1 MKLMKKYFILLSAAF
16 VSIALASCQKE
27 TNKPEGPVVEPKVEE
42 GVIPFELNADITE
55 TKTTLNT
62 STYAVTWD
70 ASDVLYAVTTD
81 AVWGDGTSS
90 TDAEGANIATFTY
103 NGEKF
108 TTDKVIAKGEHTF
121 NFIYAG
127 SGQKKYHRATG
138 TTHQL
143 SATQAVDAEN
153 PAQNLKANDAL
164 VGQIT
169 KTIPAS
175 LTDITMSHIYT
186 LMKVTLKNK
195 LGAAVTATKF
205 EIQIEGENIAGIFDV
220 AFDTPGAAFKTGG
233 SDKITVNITN
243 GAIADEGTIDVYF
256 VMAPVANFTGDVT
269 FTVTDSNDNVY
280 TKTNA
285 VADLTFAA
293 GTYNTANFS
302 LKVAAP
308 LYPTI
313 DTSSSDYT
321 TGFETSFT
329 AGSSYNNTTV
339 KVDGPDGGKWGSY
352 FGTASTND
360 KITGSNSMQM
370 RWYTSSSS
378 SLGYAESNFF
388 LSNVGFVSF
397 NVKQAGGLKVGLYY
411 KRASDGDWV
420 LAQTFAPETTST
432 KCSYAFNTPIENAR
446 IKFGVVLPATA
457 PTGTSKLWIDDVVV
471 KCVAPSYTVTI
482 ADGISHGTVSTSPS
496 GSVLEGAEVTI
507 TATPEDGY
515 ALTSLS
521 VTDAL
526 SQAVTVTANKFTM
539 PGSNV
544 TVTATFAKLYAL
556 TWSAPSNGSITVK
569 HGTSTLSS
577 GENVPEG
584 ATVTITTNPD
594 DGYKLATLK
603 YNDGSDHDIKAAKTF
618 TMPAHDVSIT
628 AEYEA
633 DSGTT
638 ASVTIGDY
646 ATAHSWANDTKYTSI
661 TIDGNIT
668 ATAGG
673 SGNTG
678 KYYNTNKDWRFYQ
691 SGSGTLTIS
700 ASNSKKITSVTITC
714 TFSNS
719 GKLTYGGGT
728 SVTSGSAIEFN
739 KVDSVEFSVGNTGTG
754 TSGQCRIT
762 EISVTYE

>member
-1 MKLMKKYFILLSAAF
+1 MKIMKKYFILLSAAF

-42 GVIPFELNADITE
+42 GVIPFELNASIDQ

-62 STYAVTWD
+62 STYALSWED
-70 ASDVLYAVTTD
+70 SDVLYAVTTD
-81 AVWGDGTSS
+81 AAWGDGTSS
-90 TDAEGANIATFTY
+90 SDASGDNIATFTY
-103 NGEKF
+103 SDGKF
-108 TTDKVIAKGEHTF
+108 TTDKVIAAGAHTF
-121 NFIYAG
+121 NFIYEG
-127 SGQKKYHRATG
+127 SNQKKYHRATG

-143 SATQAVDAEN
+143 SATQAVNAEN

-243 GAIADEGTIDVYF
+243 GVIADEGTIDVYF

-280 TKTNA
+280 TRTNA

-321 TGFETSFT
+321 TGFETGFT
-329 AGSSYNNTTV
+329 AGTTYNNTTV
-339 KVDGPDGGKWGSY
+339 KVDGPVGGQWGSY
-352 FGTASTND
+352 FGTASTSD

-370 RWYTSSSS
+370 RWYTGSSS

-397 NVKQAGGLKVGLYY
+397 NAKQTNGLKVGLYY

-432 KCSYAFNTPIENAR
+432 KCSYTFNTPIENAR
-446 IKFGVVLPATA
+446 IKFGVVLPATN
-457 PTGTSKLWIDDVVV
+457 PTSNSKLTIDDVVV
-471 KCVAPSYTVTI
+471 KRVAPSYTVAI
-482 ADGISHGTVSTSPS
+482 DDGITHGTVSTSPS

-544 TVTATFAKLYAL
+544 TVTATFAKLYAV
-556 TWSAPSNGSITVK
+556 TWSAPSNGTITVK
-569 HGTSTLSS
+569 HGETALSS
-577 GENVPEG
+577 GNTVPEG
-584 ATVTITTNPD
+584 ATVTITTDPD
-594 DGYKLATLK
+594 DGYKLSTLK

-618 TMPAHDVSIT
+618 TMPGHAVSIT
-628 AEYEA
+628 AEFDA
-633 DSGTT
+633 DSGTNVSVSISTYASANSWENGT
-638 ASVTIGDY
+638 AYDSVI
-646 ATAHSWANDTKYTSI
+646 
-661 TIDGNIT
+661 IDSNIT
-668 ATAGG
+668 ATGASGG
-673 SGNTG
+673 NNS
-678 KYYNTNKDWRFYQ
+678 KYYETNHSWRFYEGD
-691 SGSGTLTIS
+691 SGSI
-700 ASNSKKITSVTITC
+700 TITASTGTIKSI
-714 TFSNS
+714 TFTYASGNS
-719 GKLTYGGGT
+719 GILKYGGTNKASGT
-728 SVTSGSAIEFN
+728 TVEINNSTATFTVGHSSGTKN
-739 KVDSVEFSVGNTGTG
+739 GNV
-754 TSGQCRIT
+754 QIT
-762 EISVTYE
+762 EIAVSYE